1 MNMAGMRYI
10 TAFILAAV
18 AGLLI
23 CGDSLATVT
32 PIPSPLTISRGQAA
46 SRSIAYRIQG
56 IDVGTDTIT
65 SPGGQF
71 YVGAELV
78 GSNSQVLTAQMVNS
92 VAVATEALVIPL
104 SVIEAALARHSNTIT
119 YQREFIGG
127 VFPAEGVEVSII
139 IMSEAASD
147 FEIKRMDLYFA
158 NRRPDITVGRN
169 QKDLKAYV
177 DIRYV
182 GTGLLQA
189 FWEVDGRVLA
199 TVNQHMT
206 FAGNATLVSPDIPAL
221 PTFDPGTH
229 VVRFVITSPSPELTV
244 PSIVYFVLPEK
255 SGPALLEQLAPS
267 DGAGLDVLPYEF
279 RWSGTAKAAMYIV
292 RYYSDPEA
300 DPVFSAYTKDTFY
313 MLPGYIPNGG
323 LTSGMK
329 YYWDVTALAE
339 DGTVAGKSAT
349 RSFVMK

>member
-1 MNMAGMRYI
+1 MNQARMKYI
-10 TAFILAAV
+10 TAFVLAAV
-18 AGLLI
+18 AGLLL
-23 CGDSLATVT
+23 CGKSFATIT
-32 PIPSPLTISRGQAA
+32 PIPSPLTVARGQAA
-46 SRSIAYRIQG
+46 SRSITYNIQG
-56 IDVGTDTIT
+56 IDILSDTIT
-65 SPGGQF
+65 STGGYF
-71 YVGAELV
+71 YVGGELV
-78 GSNSQVLTAQMVNS
+78 GTNSQVLTAQMSHNNATV
-92 VAVATEALVIPL
+92 TEALVIPV
-104 SVIEAALARHSNTIT
+104 SIIEAALARHSNTIT

-127 VFPAEGVEVSII
+127 VFPLEIVSVNII
-139 IMSEAASD
+139 VMSEAASD

-206 FAGNATLVSPDIPAL
+206 FAGNATLESPDIPAL

-244 PSIVYFVLPEK
+244 PSIVYYVLPEE
-255 SGPALLEQLAPS
+255 SGPALLEPLEPA
-267 DGAGLDVLPYEF
+267 DGIGLDVLPYKF
-279 RWSGTAKAAMYIV
+279 RWSGTSKAAMYIV
-292 RYYSDPEA
+292 RYYADPEA

-313 MLPGYIPNGG
+313 DLPAYIPNGG
-323 LTSGMK
+323 LTSGTK
-329 YYWDVTALAE
+329 YYWDVTALAD
-339 DGTVAGKSAT
+339 DGKVVGKSPT
-349 RSFVMK
+349 RNFVMK

>member
-1 MNMAGMRYI
+1 MNKAVIRYI
-10 TAFILAAV
+10 TALVFAAV
-18 AGLLI
+18 AGLLV
-23 CGDSLATVT
+23 CGGSLATIT
-32 PIPSPLTISRGQAA
+32 PMPSPLTISRGQTA
-46 SRSIAYRIQG
+46 SRSVAYRIQG

-65 SPGGQF
+65 SSGGQF

-78 GSNSQVLTAQMVNS
+78 GSNSQILTAQMVNS
-92 VAVATEALVIPL
+92 VAVATEALVIPV
-104 SVIEAALARHSNTIT
+104 SVIEAALARHSNTLT

-139 IMSEAASD
+139 IMSEAAAD

-169 QKDLKAYV
+169 QKALKAYV

-199 TVNQHMT
+199 TVNQYMA
-206 FAGNATLVSPDIPAL
+206 FAGNATLMSPDIPAL
-221 PTFDPGTH
+221 PTFEPGTH

-244 PSIVYFVLPEK
+244 PSIVYFVLPEE
-255 SGPALLEQLAPS
+255 SGPAVLEQIAPA
-267 DGAGLDVLPYEF
+267 DGSGLDVLPYEF

-300 DPVFSAYTKDTFY
+300 DPVFSAYTRDTFY
-313 MLPGYIPNGG
+313 ELPEYIPNGG
-323 LTSGMK
+323 LTSGTK
-329 YYWDVTALAE
+329 YYWDVSALAE
-339 DGTVAGKSAT
+339 DGTVVGKSPT
-349 RSFVMK
+349 MSFTMK